1 MIAAVVI
8 ICLLLVF
15 FTVFTGAPYVPS
27 KRRDIMKAFDEVY
40 RLRPSDVVLDL
51 GSGDGVVLRIAAL
64 RGAGRALGY
73 EISPLLVLVSRVLHR
88 KYKNTQTKLANIW
101 TTPFPEDVTLVY
113 LFGDTRDLKRLEKRL
128 LAEATRLDRTLSVLS
143 YGFQFSFAAK
153 ADNGLHYLYE
163 FVPLQKKKA

>member
-1 MIAAVVI
+1 MIAVVV
-8 ICLLLVF
+8 ICLLLIF

-40 RLRPSDVVLDL
+40 QLRSADVVLDL
-51 GSGDGVVLRIAAL
+51 GSGDGVVLRIAAS
-64 RGAGRALGY
+64 RGARRALGY

-88 KYKNTQTKLANIW
+88 NYKNAQTKLANIW
-101 TTPFPEDVTLVY
+101 TTPFPDDVTLVY

-128 LAEATRLDRTLSVLS
+128 SSEATRLDRTLHVLS
-143 YGFQFSFAAK
+143 YGFQFSFASK
-153 ADNGLHYLYE
+153 SDNGLHYLYE